1 MSEYEHEPI
10 RGLPGNLPPGETLLW
25 QGSPDWLRLARDA
38 FHTRLVA
45 IYFAVLLAW
54 AVIDTLA
61 PGGVASPIGIVATA
75 VVACAGLGLLH
86 GLAWLSA
93 RTTVYSITSKR
104 VVLRFG
110 IALPK
115 CVNLPFAQIATA
127 RLAGNPDGTGD
138 IALALLA
145 KGLGYAAL
153 WPHARPWQLAKPEPM
168 LRALP
173 DAAQVSQLLAEAFAA
188 AVPGGRRLAPE
199 TDGATDAGYGAAV
212 AA

>member
-1 MSEYEHEPI
+1 MSEYEHEAI
-10 RGLPGNLPPGETLLW
+10 RGLPGVLPPGETLLW
-25 QGSPDWLRLARDA
+25 QGAPDWRRLARDA
-38 FHTRLVA
+38 YHTRLVA

-61 PGGVASPIGIVATA
+61 PGGVASPIGIAATA
-75 VVACAGLGLLH
+75 VVGCAGLGLLY
-86 GLAWLSA
+86 GLAWLAA

-115 CVNLPFAQIATA
+115 CVNLPFSQIATA
-127 RLAGNPDGTGD
+127 RLADNPDGTGD
-138 IALALLA
+138 IALVLLSR
-145 KGLGYAAL
+145 GLGYAAL
-153 WPHARPWQLAKPEPM
+153 WPHARAWQLAKPEPM

-173 DAAQVSQLLAEAFAA
+173 RAAQVSQLLAEAFAA
-188 AVPGGRRLAPE
+188 AVPGGRRLATASDDP
-199 TDGATDAGYGAAV
+199 ASVGYGTAV